1 MLALRGVERIRFAG
15 RAEDGET
22 IGAFSEQPATMRGK
36 PVAVDAQVRLKGRQ
50 RGDEDATW
58 KMIKADD

>member
-36 PVAVDAQVRLKGRQ
+36 PVAVGF
-50 RGDEDATW
+50 DEKVWA
-58 KMIKADD
+58 AALA